1 MLQMSTQNVILHF
14 SRLSNLQLLV
24 VKDFSVVTAAKARNS
39 VKQTGASVLK
49 QRDFV
54 TASATAVSHVKIRI
68 SGVFILLFNL

>member
-1 MLQMSTQNVILHF
+1 MTLISTQNVPSYFVKL
-14 SRLSNLQLLV
+14 SRLQLLT
-24 VKDFSVVTAAKARNS
+24 DNGSSIVTAAKARNS

-54 TASATAVSHVKIRI
+54 IARATAVSHVKIRI

>member
-1 MLQMSTQNVILHF
+1 M
-14 SRLSNLQLLV
+14 
-24 VKDFSVVTAAKARNS
+24 TAAKAINS

-54 TASATAVSHVKIRI
+54 TASTTAVSHVKIRI

>member
-1 MLQMSTQNVILHF
+1 MTLISTQNVPSHF
-14 SRLSNLQLLV
+14 VKLSCLQLLV
-24 VKDFSVVTAAKARNS
+24 DRGSSVVTAVKARNS

>member
-1 MLQMSTQNVILHF
+1 M
-14 SRLSNLQLLV
+14 
-24 VKDFSVVTAAKARNS
+24 TAAKARNS

>member
-1 MLQMSTQNVILHF
+1 M
-14 SRLSNLQLLV
+14 
-24 VKDFSVVTAAKARNS
+24 TAAKARNN
-39 VKQTGASVLK
+39 VKQIGTSVLK